1 MVSVYFWAEPECPL
15 SILSLGSRYRIPPL
29 SLPSPYFLFCCCL
42 MTLGTFVLGTN
53 ELEKKLT
60 DGGTSRTAAPSS
72 SSHDLTLTSVL
83 RFIFQ
88 KRRLISWIHW
98 FASVNHCLMR
108 SFDFHLSSH
117 RGMFIQICTI
127 RGYRAQIRRRGARCG
142 NAVSHP
148 VEFSS
153 VNVAGAQLP
162 IVTVL
167 GLEGR

>member
-1 MVSVYFWAEPECPL
+1 MSSVDPFPWFPL
-15 SILSLGSRYRIPPL
+15 PYPPAVTSFPLLPLLLLSCHSRY
-29 SLPSPYFLFCCCL
+29 FCSR
-42 MTLGTFVLGTN
+42 TN

-60 DGGTSRTAAPSS
+60 DGGSSRTAAPSS